1 MQSENRG
8 HALGVSLHGK
18 NDASACPRGFY
29 KSKVLLLDSNTL
41 GGTRFFKRGLNN
53 KILKYN

>member
-1 MQSENRG
+1 MQSENRD
-8 HALGVSLHGK
+8 HALGVSLNRQ

-29 KSKVLLLDSNTL
+29 KSKVHFLESKTL

-53 KILKYN
+53 KILEYN